1 MYKFR
6 RAAVVASMVGPM
18 MVAATSCSAGSSGES
33 TVEAKASAT
42 MSAIETTEA
51 DGVSVAVAEA
61 APGLTIEIA
70 ANAYTAPPD
79 TYSDGRRGV
88 TYHVDNEAA
97 SYTVI
102 VEYYES
108 GGKTASEVLESELG
122 AFELQGASAG
132 VTQSDV
138 SVEGS
143 EEAYRLDWTQSAE
156 VPWSAEDDTE
166 IDVQCSGVIFD
177 GQDGYSYAVY
187 VYAEVFDEASL
198 AAVAD
203 VIDSIQV
210 SQP

>member
-1 MYKFR
+1 
-6 RAAVVASMVGPM
+6 M
-18 MVAATSCSAGSSGES
+18 MLAATSCSPGNSSES
-33 TVEAKASAT
+33 TVEANASAT
-42 MSAIETTEA
+42 VSATETTEA

-70 ANAYTAPPD
+70 ADAYTAPPD

-88 TYHVDNEAA
+88 TYHVDNEAV

-102 VEYYES
+102 VEHYEP

-138 SVEGS
+138 AVEGS
-143 EEAYRLDWTQSAE
+143 EAAYRLDWTQSAE

-187 VYAEVFDEASL
+187 VYAEVSDEASL

-203 VIDSIQV
+203 VIDSIEV
-210 SQP
+210 TQP